1 MNIRWDPAVRSFL
14 RKRRLSWKS
23 KPSRKKTELTLS
35 QKVEKRLTAMQRED
49 RSAEGEAVSVSPEK
63 NMSTLMTVLG
73 WLGRAILLFAILY
86 GTGLFLCDALRLV
99 SLTGKRPISEVVLS
113 TKYLLGVCA
122 LYAVFFSACAWN
134 RLTKWLLPIL
144 GLGGGFLWLSQASD
158 PLRYLF
164 EALRKTADVA
174 LDNLAQIGYTAY
186 VRYSY
191 EGSYT
196 YTNTEALVKLG
207 VAVVLLVFGVFFA
220 IGMLRRTRPILLTL
234 LLALEMVPV
243 FLFNITETNKGL
255 AWLLVSIW
263 GLLCLWFYDVR
274 YAVGQERAIAKAALR
289 REKKAAKKAARLA
302 KKEEKQK
309 RRMQEKLSYLTVLQD
324 GGSRKD
330 AVAARR
336 AFRKAEKKRKLAAK
350 TQAKKLALAKKTEQ
364 KEARLSAKKAKKE
377 AKAAVVAKRR
387 AAGDNKEA
395 LAALRSGEKAQK
407 NARREQKQTARKSAW
422 VEKRTKLHAANRK
435 IAGGGFAA
443 VLSMVVAVVAI
454 WLPAKA
460 IEENFPI
467 IDAINNRMQIARM
480 YVTAY
485 LMGDD
490 VDLNSLSL
498 YGGVSELNPR
508 TVSFDSPQF
517 TGQRVFTVDSGYASP
532 VYLRSWMGQN
542 YDLETDTWTSADAD
556 AVLDY
561 RSRFGSTFTPDS
573 ITTAFNGYVYP
584 KSVDVTRF
592 DQYRNLDA
600 YGFRV
605 FQVNVRRTAGSSKL
619 LFVPATMNT
628 NLKLMEY
635 GSIQPVKLKYSAYYD
650 GIYSSRFFGVDDG
663 YSTSSFVPVMKDPA
677 LGENLENSIQ
687 YYNEALRIAEQIDFI
702 EDSAEQGIYYVD
714 DEDSYT
720 MTNGRDYVTDY
731 SGLVMDFESWAKN
744 ELGYKWDG
752 DSLVYRY
759 LAMDDEDREGFLA
772 SHKKEM
778 AYREY
783 VYETYTESFGSDV
796 IADLAETIL
805 AENGIRMA
813 EPQENFITDSR
824 WVDYESTWFY
834 DLETRTA
841 MPRHDVIMTVIDYL
855 RENYTY
861 SLEPAVPITTVVDED
876 GNAVEVPDIHYD
888 SDLEAFLME
897 VKEGYCVHFATSA
910 VGLLREL
917 GFAVRYTEGYIA
929 DGFSRSYAA
938 DAVARYRTAV
948 RDNDAHAWIEV
959 YYPDMGWVQ
968 YETTPTFCEAMYDE
982 EYAEATTS
990 TSTSTGS
997 SYTSSGI
1004 TETETE
1010 EEEEAEE
1017 DYSDEIMVAIAIVV
1031 GLLLL
1036 FSLVVWILGKRAEKA
1051 AARRE
1056 ALIRQT
1062 DDRREFSAGRVDVHQ
1077 TARALIDC
1085 LFALFRGL
1093 GLPNELGEQPTE
1105 YALRLEKEIGSLST
1119 TPLTEI
1125 MEIIERE
1132 EFGGTLTWQE
1142 LHALGKCLEDMSKG
1156 AYAGLGWRQKIRMR
1170 YLLALL

>member
-1 MNIRWDPAVRSFL
+1 MNIRWDPAVWRRPLL
-14 RKRRLSWKS
+14 RKKHTTS
-23 KPSRKKTELTLS
+23 LS
-35 QKVEKRLTAMQRED
+35 QKVEKRLTALQRED
-49 RSAEGEAVSVSPEK
+49 RQRTGQAMSVSPDREM
-63 NMSTLMTVLG
+63 NTTMTLVG
-73 WLGRAILLFAILY
+73 WLCRALLLFCILY

-99 SLTGKRPISEVVLS
+99 ELTGKRPISEVVLS
-113 TKYLLGVCA
+113 TKYLMGICA

-134 RLTKWLLPIL
+134 RLTKWLVPVA
-144 GLGGGFLWLSQASD
+144 GFGGGVLWLSSQAGD
-158 PLRYLF
+158 PVQYLC
-164 EALRKTADVA
+164 ESLWRMADVA
-174 LDNLAQIGYTAY
+174 LENLAQIGYTAY
-186 VRYSY
+186 VRYRY

-196 YTNTEALVKLG
+196 YQNAEAMVKLG
-207 VAVVLLVFGVFFA
+207 VALVLLAFGILFA
-220 IGMLRRTRPILLTL
+220 IGMLRRTRPVLVALLF
-234 LLALEMVPV
+234 AAEMVPV
-243 FLFNITETNKGL
+243 FMFNITATNKGV
-255 AWLLVSIW
+255 AWLVVSIC
-263 GLLCLWFYDVR
+263 GLLCLWLYDRR
-274 YAVGQERAIAKAALR
+274 YAVGKERVLEKASIR
-289 REKKAAKKAARLA
+289 REKKAAKQAATAQKKAA
-302 KKEEKQK
+302 KKEVHI
-309 RRMQEKLSYLTVLQD
+309 REKLAYLTVLRD
-324 GGSRKD
+324 GGKPK
-330 AVAARR
+330 AARAAR
-336 AFRKAEKKRKLAAK
+336 ASLVKAEKQRKQAEKAH
-350 TQAKKLALAKKTEQ
+350 AKKLALQQ
-364 KEARLSAKKAKKE
+364 KQEKIEAKKAE
-377 AKAAVVAKRR
+377 KAARKAQRDKRR
-387 AAGDNKEA
+387 AVTDGAARAELRRSEKA
-395 LAALRSGEKAQK
+395 KLAAAQSQKKAERQAK
-407 NARREQKQTARKSAW
+407 QAVRREKLLTANK
-422 VEKRTKLHAANRK
+422 K

-443 VLSMVVAVVAI
+443 VLAMVVATVAI
-454 WLPAKA
+454 WLPAKV

-508 TVSFDSPQF
+508 TVSFDAPQF

-542 YDLETDTWTSADAD
+542 YDIETDTWTSADAD

-561 RSRFGSTFTPDS
+561 RSRFGSSFTPDS
-573 ITTAFNGYVYP
+573 ITTTFNGYVYP

-628 NLKLMEY
+628 NLGILEH

-663 YSTSSFVPVMKDPA
+663 YSTSSFVPIMQDPA
-677 LGENLENSIQ
+677 LGENLENSIK

-744 ELGYKWDG
+744 ELSYKWDG

-759 LAMDDEDREGFLA
+759 LAMDDEDREAFLA

-783 VYETYTESFGSDV
+783 VYETYTEPFGSDV
-796 IADLAETIL
+796 LADLAKEIL
-805 AENGIRMA
+805 AENSIRMA
-813 EPQENFITDSR
+813 EPREELYADPR
-824 WVDYESTWFY
+824 WADYESTWFY
-834 DLETRTA
+834 DLETMEA
-841 MPRHDVIMTVIDYL
+841 MPRHDVILAVINYL

-861 SLEPAVPITTVVDED
+861 SLEPAVPMTTVVDED

-929 DGFSRSYAA
+929 DGFARSYAA

-968 YETTPTFCEAMYDE
+968 YETTPTFCEAIYDPEHE
-982 EYAEATTS
+982 EASTG

-1010 EEEEAEE
+1010 EEEEVEE
-1017 DYSDEIMVAIAIVV
+1017 DYTDEIFIGIGIALGILVLCSIV
-1031 GLLLL
+1031 G
-1036 FSLVVWILGKRAEKA
+1036 WILQKRSARA
-1051 AARRE
+1051 AAKRE
-1056 ALIRQT
+1056 ALIRST
-1062 DDRREFSAGRVDVHQ
+1062 DDRQDYLAGRVDVHR

-1093 GLPNELGEQPTE
+1093 GLPNELGEQPAE
-1105 YALRLEKEIGSLST
+1105 YAARLDEQIGSLSA
-1119 TPLTEI
+1119 TPLTQI

-1142 LHALGKCLEDMSKG
+1142 LHTLGKCLEDMTKG
-1156 AYAGLGWRQKIRMR
+1156 AYAGLGLRQKFRLR
-1170 YLLALL
+1170 YLLAVL